1 MGIKQLFAGGVILA
15 GLAAYA
21 TFDQANRYDQVA
33 QAFNLTEG
41 QVQVMRE
48 CRKSLSRHNR
58 DFKEG
63 VDQFR
68 GCACV
73 AKRLTDNVPDDQYP
87 AASRMLDMIVER
99 SATPSK
105 IDLSQKI
112 KADETVGSLAPVD
125 MYRLVMNTTS
135 AVGYCGRAKNHAR
148 QAVANVKIP
157 KID

>member
-1 MGIKQLFAGGVILA
+1 MGIKQLFTGGVILA

-21 TFDQANRYDQVA
+21 TYDQASRYDQMA
-33 QAFNLTEG
+33 QAFNLNQG
-41 QVQVMRE
+41 QVEVMRE

-58 DFKEG
+58 DFKED
-63 VDQFR
+63 VDQYR

-73 AKRLTDNVPDDQYP
+73 AKRLTDNVPEKQYP

-99 SATPSK
+99 SAAPSK

-112 KADETVGSLAPVD
+112 KADETVSALAQVD